1 MWIIG
6 FLAAALLV
14 ALTPGANNLLA
25 LRHAMVHSFGGA
37 MTGVCGRLA
46 AFAILVGAV
55 VAGLGPLLSASE
67 WALTAI
73 KWAGV
78 AYLLYLGTTIL
89 WSSFRD
95 GGVDSGEPG
104 PGGSGPG
111 ENGTPEPPARGTPTL
126 RALAR
131 KEFLVAITNPKAVL
145 VFTAFVPQFV
155 TPERGSVATQL
166 ATLGAV
172 YLLAE
177 AAAAGA
183 FAAAGSVIRTV
194 RLSRRAHRRLDRAT
208 GGVLLGMAGL
218 LAAESA

>member
-1 MWIIG
+1 MG

-25 LRHAMVHSFGGA
+25 LRHGMARGFLAS
-37 MTGVCGRLA
+37 MTGVCGRLV
-46 AFAILVGAV
+46 AFAVLVLAV

-78 AYLLYLGTTIL
+78 AYLLYLGVTIL
-89 WSSFRD
+89 WTSFRQ
-95 GGVDSGEPG
+95 GGGRPLD
-104 PGGSGPG
+104 
-111 ENGTPEPPARGTPTL
+111 PPTGDRPPL
-126 RALAR
+126 KSLAR
-131 KEFLVAITNPKAVL
+131 KEFWVAITNPKAIL

-155 TPERGSVATQL
+155 TPAHGSVTAQL
-166 ATLGAV
+166 SALGAA
-172 YLLAE
+172 YLAAE
-177 AAAAGA
+177 ATAAAV
-183 FAAAGSVIRTV
+183 FAAAGTAMGAI

-208 GGVLLGMAGL
+208 GGVLLGMAGV